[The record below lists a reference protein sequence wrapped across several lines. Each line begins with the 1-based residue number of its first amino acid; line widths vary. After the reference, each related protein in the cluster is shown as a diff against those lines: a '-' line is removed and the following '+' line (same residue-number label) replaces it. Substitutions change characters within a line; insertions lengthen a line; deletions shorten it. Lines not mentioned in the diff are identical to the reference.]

1 MGSLSKLFPKK
12 DGERHG
18 PFEQYHENGQLEKK
32 GTDKDGHL
40 DGLYEFY
47 HQNGQLKDKGTFN
60 MGEKCGEWIED
71 GETVTYDPCPDCDD
85 E

>member
-1 MGSLSKLFPKK
+1 MGSLPKLFPKK
-12 DGERHG
+12 DGKQDG
-18 PFEQYHENGQLEKK
+18 PFELYHENGQLEKK

-71 GETVTYDPCPDCDD
+71 GKTVTYDPCPDCDD